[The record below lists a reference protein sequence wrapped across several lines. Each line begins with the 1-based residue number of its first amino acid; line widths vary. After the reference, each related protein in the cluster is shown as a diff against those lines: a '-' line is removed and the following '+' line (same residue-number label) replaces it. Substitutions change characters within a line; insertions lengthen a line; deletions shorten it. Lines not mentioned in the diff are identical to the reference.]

1 MGRKKK
7 VRQLDYDTGEYIGEY
22 IGEYESVEEAAYDN
36 FITRESLN
44 RAFLRN
50 NGYMHLLKLR
60 FEKA

>member
-7 VRQLDYDTGEYIGEY
+7 VRQLDYDTGEH

>member
-7 VRQLDYDTGEYIGEY
+7 VRQLDYDTGEY

>member
-7 VRQLDYDTGEYIGEY
+7 VRQLDYDT
-22 IGEYESVEEAAYDN
+22 GEYESVEEAAYDN

>member
-7 VRQLDYDTGEYIGEY
+7 VRQLDYDTGEY

-50 NGYMHLLKLR
+50 NGYMHLLRLR

>member
-22 IGEYESVEEAAYDN
+22 ESVEEAAHDN

-60 FEKA
+60 FEKTER

>member
-7 VRQLDYDTGEYIGEY
+7 VRQLDYDTGEYIGEH
-22 IGEYESVEEAAYDN
+22 ESVEEAAYDN